1 MCSNELLVLVTS
13 VLTVV
18 LLGDAEIRSQS
29 DPPRQADAVA
39 PLESLWADLSA
50 ADAAKAYRAIRAL
63 GAMPERAVALLRE
76 RVQPA
81 RVADL
86 RPVAGYVRD
95 LDSGQFAVRQGAARE
110 LEKLG
115 EAAVPACRKALEDN
129 PSAELRRRLEPLL
142 EKQAREVW
150 DPGPDH
156 LRALRAVEVLERMA
170 TPEARRLLAGLA
182 HGALEARL
190 TQEAKASL
198 ERLARR
204 PPATP

>member
-1 MCSNELLVLVTS
+1 MMCSNELLVLVTS

-95 LDSGQFAVRQGAARE
+95 LDSGQFAARE
-110 LEKLG
+110 KAEAELARLGQQAETALREALAKDPSTEARRRIERLLEKLAG
-115 EAAVPACRKALEDN
+115 PVTNADR
-129 PSAELRRRLEPLL
+129 LRE
-142 EKQAREVW
+142 
-150 DPGPDH
+150 
-156 LRALRAVEVLERMA
+156 LRAVEVLESIN
-170 TPEARRLLAGLA
+170 TPEARALLKRLSE
-182 HGALEARL
+182 GAPGFLL

-198 ERLARR
+198 ERLAKR
-204 PPATP
+204 PATMP